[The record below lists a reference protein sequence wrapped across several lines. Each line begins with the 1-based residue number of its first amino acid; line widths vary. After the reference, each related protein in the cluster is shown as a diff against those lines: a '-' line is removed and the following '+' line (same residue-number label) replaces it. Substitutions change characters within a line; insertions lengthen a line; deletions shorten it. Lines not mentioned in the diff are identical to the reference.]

1 MSELSLNV
9 VSNEA
14 LKMREKKKR
23 KVKKIKRKCES
34 RERKGKER
42 KRQFMGM
49 VPRKSKAF
57 HSICSE
63 ISKTEATIANTH
75 ERKKE

>member
-1 MSELSLNV
+1 MNV